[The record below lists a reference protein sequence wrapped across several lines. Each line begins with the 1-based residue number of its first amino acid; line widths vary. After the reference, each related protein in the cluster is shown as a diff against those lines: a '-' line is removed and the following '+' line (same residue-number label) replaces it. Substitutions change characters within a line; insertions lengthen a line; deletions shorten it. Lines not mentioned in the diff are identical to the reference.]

1 MSTIYCNP
9 HCHFLLRPS
18 THEIKFYT
26 ENFKVSLHVDYITAF
41 EPQQPPAR
49 HSMSYNNET
58 ASPAS
63 GKNSAQG
70 KNRAITDVAT
80 GALAARLPTSS
91 HKKFDDDMSMGSCGE
106 QDRSHA
112 ISMLTPCPNRGA
124 VPGFDESAEVS
135 SPSAANVSILR
146 LHAVLGIGSPTSIS
160 IDAERVAPGANPSR
174 PGFLKG
180 VVFKSS
186 NKDEWLTIALPHIAT
201 LTFTIASIANLIFAG
216 PLFSS
221 PELPNLYYG
230 ITKFAFPGFHWF
242 SGVTENRARNP
253 FLNMAANLPH
263 IEDIALIC
271 TPPALQCRAGQRS
284 SRWKLSA
291 SMRQDHWNARS

>member
-1 MSTIYCNP
+1 
-9 HCHFLLRPS
+9 
-18 THEIKFYT
+18 
-26 ENFKVSLHVDYITAF
+26 
-41 EPQQPPAR
+41 
-49 HSMSYNNET
+49 MSYNNET

-63 GKNSAQG
+63 GNNSAQG
-70 KNRAITDVAT
+70 KDRAITDVAT
-80 GALAARLPTSS
+80 GALAARLPASS

-135 SPSAANVSILR
+135 SPSAANVFILR
-146 LHAVLGIGSPTSIS
+146 LHAFLGIGSPTSIS

-263 IEDIALIC
+263 IEDIAL
-271 TPPALQCRAGQRS
+271 
-284 SRWKLSA
+284 
-291 SMRQDHWNARS
+291 SMHTTGITMSCWTEQQQVEIERVDAARSQERKIMMLSDVITKYDFEAILRCTALEKRLH